1 MTTLR
6 QIASWTTAALLIASS
21 LHAHSVHQSTAE
33 AEFNAKTQKL
43 EVSLT
48 VFINDLELALV
59 RQCEREMRLDKT
71 PAAEFDAQIQTYL
84 AKTFVV
90 TDEAG
95 KAAEIEWVGRE
106 LDAKSE
112 KSGDP
117 TVTLYFEVPLPDGLA
132 DAKLRHAVFCELF
145 KDQVN
150 LMQFLRG
157 SLTTELRFV
166 PGTSATPLT
175 PE

>member
-6 QIASWTTAALLIASS
+6 QIARWTAAALLAAPL

-33 AEFNAKTQKL
+33 AEYNAKTQKL

-48 VFINDLELALV
+48 AFVNDLELALV

-71 PAAEFDAQIQTYL
+71 PATELDAQIQAYL
-84 AKTFVV
+84 SKTFVV
-90 TDEAG
+90 TDKAG
-95 KAAEIEWVGRE
+95 KTAKIEWVGRE
-106 LDAKSE
+106 LDAESK

-117 TVTLYFEVPLPDGLA
+117 TVTLFFEMEMPTRA
-132 DAKLRHAVFCELF
+132 TLRHTMFCELF
-145 KDQVN
+145 KDQLN
-150 LMQFLRG
+150 LLQLRRG
-157 SLTTELRFV
+157 SRKTELRFV

>member
-6 QIASWTTAALLIASS
+6 QIANWIAAALLTVSS

-33 AEFNAKTQKL
+33 AEYNAKTQKL

-48 VFINDLELALV
+48 VFVNDLELALV

-71 PAAEFDAQIQTYL
+71 PAAEFDAQIQAYL

-90 TDEAG
+90 TDAAG
-95 KAAEIEWVGRE
+95 KTAKIEWVGRE
-106 LDAKSE
+106 LDAGSE

-117 TVTLYFEVPLPDGLA
+117 TVTLFFEVEMPPRST
-132 DAKLRHAVFCELF
+132 LRHTMFCELF
-145 KDQVN
+145 KDQLN
-150 LMQFLRG
+150 LLQLRRG
-157 SLTTELRFV
+157 SRKTELRFV